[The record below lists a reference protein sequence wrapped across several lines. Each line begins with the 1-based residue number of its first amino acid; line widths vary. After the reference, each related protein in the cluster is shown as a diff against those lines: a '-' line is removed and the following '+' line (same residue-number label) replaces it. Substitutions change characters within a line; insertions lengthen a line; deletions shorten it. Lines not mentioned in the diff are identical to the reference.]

1 MPARR
6 SDLITRSRIRNNLS
20 WQRNNRGAH
29 AHRGFFYYYFIINF
43 IIITS
48 SIGRSIARR
57 SLSAFKLIVPI
68 AELIAK

>member
-1 MPARR
+1 V
-6 SDLITRSRIRNNLS
+6 
-20 WQRNNRGAH
+20 